1 VRASGGS
8 GREAAEPPV
17 VFSGLFV
24 VADFP
29 RRATGATYVLPDRAE
44 RWFGDAGRLVQE
56 LDRRRG
62 SIVRLEDPEFESMF
76 KVYADD
82 QVDARWVLS
91 TSFMERLVR
100 FRRRRES
107 APMLSIRGSSIHLAF
122 ASDPNPLE
130 PPSWAEVAYTQ
141 KSASGRARLNERV
154 LGYLD
159 DLRLSVG
166 VVRDLRLDVR
176 IWSAD

>member
-1 VRASGGS
+1 
-8 GREAAEPPV
+8 
-17 VFSGLFV
+17 
-24 VADFP
+24 
-29 RRATGATYVLPDRAE
+29 
-44 RWFGDAGRLVQE
+44 
-56 LDRRRG
+56 
-62 SIVRLEDPEFESMF
+62 VRLEDPEFETMF

-91 TSFMERLVR
+91 TSLMERLVR
-100 FRRRRES
+100 FRRKRES

-122 ASDPNPLE
+122 ASETNPLE

-141 KSASGRARLNERV
+141 KTESGRARLNERV

-159 DLRLSVG
+159 DLRLSVE

-176 IWSAD
+176 IWSVD